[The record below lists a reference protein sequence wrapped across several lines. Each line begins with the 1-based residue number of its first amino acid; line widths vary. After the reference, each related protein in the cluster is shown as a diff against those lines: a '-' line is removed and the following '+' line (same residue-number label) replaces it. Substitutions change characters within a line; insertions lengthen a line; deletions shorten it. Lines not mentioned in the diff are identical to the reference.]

1 MPTIPTQ
8 GSNVIDEGNPD
19 YYFTGD
25 RTSGTIRCKEGHV
38 FVDSHSLSNN
48 DENIGVI
55 NYSQDGWLHQNG
67 GPGSWATGTG
77 SITCERKYC
86 DPLGIVDSNK
96 EYDVLVDQQGPP
108 IPNTVKCN
116 DGYIFDTTETKYG
129 NVKCGIIPRM
139 SGLNEENDV
148 TWIADYPYAEEFCS
162 RLSETDCEIS
172 EINHM
177 ISKDPNKI
185 WDDNSPINTKL
196 SCTWIPELND
206 NGFDRSNGQ
215 CKFIHRADLNDGNP
229 ICRGKYC
236 NSTPVLN
243 SNRIEEMVGPL
254 PGPENGTTHGNCV
267 DFDGQIMSDI
277 INSSDCACR
286 KHRSCSTCS
295 SNQNCK
301 WCGYD
306 SDGSGGF
313 CYNKKTFIDLCK
325 TSTSSNR
332 GGSCNHAKTNID
344 KPNPPPEGWNR
355 ETCET
360 NSCVNKD
367 YWSGLQVYATETL
380 DGLVNYNDTL
390 DETMCTINDTEWDN
404 HAKKHYND
412 TCILKNK
419 NLDDYQLTYPGEGV
433 YYPVTDGSTVKLNI
447 SDEICVPNSSPTA
460 LADIY
465 TCDIHKN
472 ETDCTTGAAGA
483 TSCKWIDN
491 PIKDSLINWHDN
503 KTVDFSSNIPAN
515 CPITGGQNID
525 ANKYRYTIS
534 KTTDGY
540 IELSGENDSP
550 ATPSATTI
558 TDYNGVDPL
567 HNCRIVNI
575 QSNRNMIDS
584 HTCDTV
590 LELPG
595 MSPLHNPTGDDCE
608 APGIKYCKADSG
620 LCDPDGP
627 QSFRISPDSNAIP
640 GCRYYSD
647 ESLLPQNES
656 TSQCHGNVD
665 YDCSIP
671 SSDRYS
677 CHKPML
683 NDTDR
688 NTEDCMDTSYS
699 VNGNLVKP
707 ANNKDDMFKS
717 YIICNTAASGED
729 TIYEEDRCNLIGS
742 ENAYWGGQ
750 CIEQGSLTNKYSQK
764 QICEGLDEPYTWGK
778 YIYNADQFGW
788 GCFDTSGKKLS
799 YSQICNLVAN
809 SENNAS
815 DIEYTNIPTNNPL
828 INIDDLFS
836 TLTTNEKIII
846 IKCSSDSTSRLQG
859 SGLQQGI
866 DNVAQGTVTQDGVTG
881 DYQGYYNDN
890 DNNGYIIVKL
900 NTDDPVNEF
909 SRSTDI
915 SVNITT
921 PVGTPVLIPS
931 SDIIDILTPLKHLGA
946 ADNCIID
953 GLQPAGGDDS
963 IILNSLTNTC
973 TNFENHDIGFDFQS
987 NDNNVI
993 LQGMCRYKNRGESP
1007 EEIEIKNKDICTND
1021 NNTYV
1026 TRYNYNDTNTCES
1039 INSTLEKPDLPT
1051 TWTGG
1056 EIKNRDDGTH
1066 TSECSPSIMSSC
1078 NVSCDSG
1085 YGGGGEYICSYNSE
1099 GSDMC
1104 NDIDNKNYDGATI
1117 TKEKLCK
1124 SIPTCV
1130 YTNDTCSFNTTDR
1143 DTDGN
1148 PFEEDGHMEWLG
1160 SPCYKID
1167 NTGFSHGI
1175 AELPELDEFISPFSR
1190 VFWSMFFYILIITG
1204 ILFIISKYLL
1214 KNIGGTIDFTIN
1226 KSLDGANKLIDAVTD
1241 SDKLIKIIM
1250 SPTPKPA
1257 EKLLIVGGVI
1267 GLLVGVY
1274 YLSKN
1279 IKNNVRKILSN
1290 MGDSINEIIQFI
1302 KNIRVSEDKRVVADD
1317 DDDGDIF
1324 KINLGQAYGAVSD
1337 GTSGLI
1343 DRTATTGNTVV
1354 NTVKQATLTTVVQ
1367 IAVAVVVI
1375 SIIIMFIF
1383 KSDMIGVSRSV

>member
-1 MPTIPTQ
+1 
-8 GSNVIDEGNPD
+8 V
-19 YYFTGD
+19 
-25 RTSGTIRCKEGHV
+25 
-38 FVDSHSLSNN
+38 
-48 DENIGVI
+48 
-55 NYSQDGWLHQNG
+55 
-67 GPGSWATGTG
+67 
-77 SITCERKYC
+77 
-86 DPLGIVDSNK
+86 
-96 EYDVLVDQQGPP
+96 
-108 IPNTVKCN
+108 
-116 DGYIFDTTETKYG
+116 
-129 NVKCGIIPRM
+129 
-139 SGLNEENDV
+139 
-148 TWIADYPYAEEFCS
+148 
-162 RLSETDCEIS
+162 
-172 EINHM
+172 
-177 ISKDPNKI
+177 
-185 WDDNSPINTKL
+185 
-196 SCTWIPELND
+196 
-206 NGFDRSNGQ
+206 
-215 CKFIHRADLNDGNP
+215 
-229 ICRGKYC
+229 
-236 NSTPVLN
+236 
-243 SNRIEEMVGPL
+243 VGPL
-254 PGPENGTTHGNCV
+254 PGPENGTIHGNCV

-306 SDGSGGF
+306 TDGSGGF
-313 CYNKKTFIDLCK
+313 CYSKKTFVDLCK

-332 GGSCNHAKTNID
+332 GGSCNHAKTNME

-355 ETCET
+355 ETCEN
-360 NSCVNKD
+360 NSCINKD
-367 YWSGLQVYATETL
+367 YWSGLQVYATETP
-380 DGLVNYNDTL
+380 DGLDNYNDTL
-390 DETMCTINDTEWDN
+390 DETMCTINNTVWDN

-412 TCILKNK
+412 TCILKNTK
-419 NLDDYQLTYPGEGV
+419 LKDYQLNYLDEGT
-433 YYPVTDGSTVKLNI
+433 YYPVTDGLTVKLNI
-447 SDEICVPNSSPTA
+447 SDKICVPNSPTA
-460 LADIY
+460 VVTNINS
-465 TCDIHKN
+465 CDVHKN
-472 ETDCTTGAAGA
+472 ENDCSTAT
-483 TSCKWIDN
+483 TSCQWIDN
-491 PIKDSLINWHDN
+491 PIKDSLINWHDD
-503 KTVDFSSNIPAN
+503 KTIDFLSNDPTN
-515 CPITGGQNID
+515 CPITGAQADG
-525 ANKYRYTIS
+525 NKYRYTIS
-534 KTTDGY
+534 KTPDGY
-540 IELSGENDSP
+540 IELDENGPPPVSGNI
-550 ATPSATTI
+550 TI
-558 TDYNGVDPL
+558 ADYNGDDASN
-567 HNCRIVNI
+567 NCRIVNI
-575 QSNRNMIDS
+575 QSDRNMVDS
-584 HTCDTV
+584 HTCDTIF
-590 LELPG
+590 ELPG
-595 MSPLHNPTGDDCE
+595 MSPSYKQSGDNCE
-608 APGIKYCKADSG
+608 APGIKYCTQAS
-620 LCDPDGP
+620 LQCDPTGP
-627 QSFRISPDSNAIP
+627 DSFRISPDSGLIP
-640 GCRYYSD
+640 GCRYYND
-647 ESLLPQNES
+647 ESLLPQNEAGS
-656 TSQCHGNVD
+656 RCYGQAD
-665 YDCSIP
+665 YDCVGN
-671 SSDRYS
+671 SSDSYT
-677 CHKPML
+677 CQNPML

-688 NTEDCMDTSYS
+688 NTEDCMNTSYS
-699 VNGNLVKP
+699 VTGNLVKP

-717 YIICNTAASGED
+717 YIICQTAAPGEV

-750 CIEQGSLTNKYSQK
+750 CIEQGSLTDKYSQK
-764 QICEGLDEPYTWGK
+764 QICEGFNESYTWGK
-778 YIYNADQFGW
+778 YMYGTEQFGW
-788 GCFDTSGKKLS
+788 GCFDTFGNKLS
-799 YSQICNLVAN
+799 NSQICNLVAN

-815 DIEYTNIPTNNPL
+815 DIEYTNIP
-828 INIDDLFS
+828 INIDGLFS

-846 IKCSSDSTSRLQG
+846 IKCSSDSTSGLQG

-866 DNVAQGTVTQDGVTG
+866 GNVAQGTVTQDGVTG

-900 NTDDPVNEF
+900 NTDDPGNEF

-931 SDIIDILTPLKHLGA
+931 SDIIDILTPLKHLGT
-946 ADNCIID
+946 ADSCIID
-953 GLQPAGGDDS
+953 GPQPDGGDDS
-963 IILNSLTNTC
+963 VILNSLTDTC

-993 LQGMCRYKNRGESP
+993 LQGMCRYKDRDDSP

-1056 EIKNRDDGTH
+1056 EIKNKDDGTH
-1066 TSECSPSIMSSC
+1066 TSDCSPSIMSSC

-1117 TKEKLCK
+1117 TKETLCR
-1124 SIPTCV
+1124 SIPTCE

-1190 VFWSMFFYILIITG
+1190 VFWSMVLYILIVTG

-1267 GLLVGVY
+1267 GLLVGIY